1 MPTTAGIATEF
12 ITFSR
17 ASLAT
22 VTDAD
27 GKIKWAPHNLLSNS
41 ESLDA
46 SSWGTTGGVTVTGN
60 STAAPN
66 STTTADTLAF
76 TTTGFHYQGVSIGS
90 AITGLTMT
98 GSMWLWS
105 PSGKATISLR
115 LSAST
120 TGTDQAIQ
128 VVTLTSAPTLYT
140 VTRTFTSSDT
150 GVILGLDNR
159 VTQGGDGIAG
169 NVIAWGAH
177 LYRSDLGGMQANTSS
192 YPLYNPTTP
201 KNYISYTEDF
211 SNAAWTKLG
220 ITVTAPGNQAVAPN
234 GLTTADLAVVNNG
247 AQTASQLYQ
256 QLPAGQVSTTM
267 TLSGYVKKSGA
278 SYASI
283 GWLYSAGVYCAASF
297 NLDTQALTRSAA
309 LGGFAIV
316 GTPSITALTDGWFRI
331 SITATT
337 PSTAAFSL
345 FPGIWPRVV
354 PWTSGNPDAG
364 DTGNGTSG
372 IFVWGAQLSNSASL
386 DPYVSNGFAA
396 PAIGAYHG
404 PRRDFNSSGS
414 CIGLLVEEA
423 RTNLPKYS
431 NEFGR
436 SEWAN
441 ATPQVPTVV
450 ANTSETTAPDGT
462 NTATKAT
469 ATGTFSHLR
478 QDVSGSFSGVY
489 TVSFFVKA
497 GNSTQSRVAL
507 FDLSF
512 NTLASARINWSG
524 GTISSLSLVT
534 GTASYQTLANG
545 WFRVIITAVSLASDT
560 SIFPSFYPDS
570 AAGTGHAYVYGA
582 QVEAGSFATSYI
594 PTAASAVGRSQDVAF
609 VAASSFP
616 YSTTE
621 GAFVV
626 NCTTLNNGP
635 ISVGRRPFSFD
646 QDGTFF
652 FQVGATYVYDDS
664 TFRVDELAVTPGKH
678 GVAVK
683 TNDFAVVANAG
694 AARTGT
700 GAFTGNQYN
709 ILRLG
714 RDYSGLNYLNG
725 HVRQITYIPRRL
737 TNAELQ
743 TRTT

>member
-1 MPTTAGIATEF
+1 MPTTTGIATEF

-41 ESLDA
+41 ESFDG

-60 STAAPN
+60 STSAPN

-128 VVTLTSAPTLYT
+128 VVTLTSTPTLYT

-177 LYRSDLGGMQANTSS
+177 LYRSDLGGMQANTSE

-201 KNYISYTEDF
+201 KNLLAYTEDF
-211 SNAAWTKLG
+211 TSSTWTKYRSTITSNAA
-220 ITVTAPGNQAVAPN
+220 IAPN
-234 GLTTADLAVVNNG
+234 GLQVADKLVPNSGQTQGAIFNATALPILSGSVYTASIYAKAAELGFVFVSLNARGSTTA
-247 AQTASQLYQ
+247 
-256 QLPAGQVSTTM
+256 
-267 TLSGYVKKSGA
+267 
-278 SYASI
+278 
-283 GWLYSAGVYCAASF
+283 
-297 NLDTQALTRSAA
+297 QALCVNLSTGAVSNQGA
-309 LGGFAIV
+309 LGTYTVTDV
-316 GTPSITALTDGWFRI
+316 GNGWWRI
-331 SITATT
+331 SCTGTSNTT
-337 PSTAAFSL
+337 GAYIEAYPLAA
-345 FPGIWPRVV
+345 PGTD
-354 PWTSGNPDAG
+354 TSY
-364 DTGNGTSG
+364 TGNGTSG
-372 IFVWGAQLSNSASL
+372 IFVWGAQLSNSASV
-386 DPYVSNGFAA
+386 DPYSSNGFAA
-396 PAIGAYHG
+396 PATGAYHG
-404 PRRDFNSSGS
+404 PRRDFDSSGA
-414 CIGLLVEEA
+414 CRGLLVEEA

-478 QDVSGSFSGVY
+478 QDISGSFSGVY

-570 AAGTGHAYVYGA
+570 DAGTGHAYVYGA

-594 PTAASAVGRSQDVAF
+594 PTAASAVGRSQDIAYL
-609 VAASSFP
+609 AASAFP

-621 GAFVV
+621 GVFVV
-626 NCTTLNNGP
+626 NCTTLDNGP

-652 FQVGATYVYDDS
+652 FQIGATYVYDDS